1 MLVVGLGGKG
11 DGSDNCFCACPSGKG
26 ELAVAQCWAKLRA
39 TRRRGKSPMIIPR
52 TRPLGFCKA
61 TTRPKPRAEAMVAG
75 TWARATCC
83 ATVATWCVAG
93 SSSSRRRNVSAVRPD
108 GPGAARLRLQ
118 RRFWMMVA
126 MGSSAGCSGWKV
138 VIWSSGG
145 SCGAAGRRLGSRN
158 SSSMLCAWC
167 RWAGC
172 ECLPCCR
179 KLTKVHQVACPVRPL
194 LGAGLSVDGCCVR
207 VRVGCKACCRQKFEP
222 VPVLELVHATVPIS
236 FGKNPGARRSV
247 EQHAG
252 QKQPKCPSSNAAFR
266 VSGFENGR

>member
-1 MLVVGLGGKG
+1 
-11 DGSDNCFCACPSGKG
+11 
-26 ELAVAQCWAKLRA
+26 
-39 TRRRGKSPMIIPR
+39 MIIPQ

-145 SCGAAGRRLGSRN
+145 SYSAAGRRLGSRN
-158 SSSMLCAWC
+158 SS
-167 RWAGC
+167 R
-172 ECLPCCR
+172 
-179 KLTKVHQVACPVRPL
+179 V
-194 LGAGLSVDGCCVR
+194 CCVHGA
-207 VRVGCKACCRQKFEP
+207 VGPAVSACRAAE
-222 VPVLELVHATVPIS
+222 S
-236 FGKNPGARRSV
+236 S
-247 EQHAG
+247 
-252 QKQPKCPSSNAAFR
+252 PKCTRWRARSALCW
-266 VSGFENGR
+266 GLG

>member
-26 ELAVAQCWAKLRA
+26 ELVGGTCCVD
-39 TRRRGKSPMIIPR
+39 GCSIM
-52 TRPLGFCKA
+52 LGQASSHQTAREVSNDYTTDSSVGFFFKA

-83 ATVATWCVAG
+83 ATVASWCVAG

-138 VIWSSGG
+138 VMP
-145 SCGAAGRRLGSRN
+145 AAGV
-158 SSSMLCAWC
+158 
-167 RWAGC
+167 
-172 ECLPCCR
+172 
-179 KLTKVHQVACPVRPL
+179 TQFV
-194 LGAGLSVDGCCVR
+194 
-207 VRVGCKACCRQKFEP
+207 
-222 VPVLELVHATVPIS
+222 
-236 FGKNPGARRSV
+236 
-247 EQHAG
+247 
-252 QKQPKCPSSNAAFR
+252 
-266 VSGFENGR
+266 